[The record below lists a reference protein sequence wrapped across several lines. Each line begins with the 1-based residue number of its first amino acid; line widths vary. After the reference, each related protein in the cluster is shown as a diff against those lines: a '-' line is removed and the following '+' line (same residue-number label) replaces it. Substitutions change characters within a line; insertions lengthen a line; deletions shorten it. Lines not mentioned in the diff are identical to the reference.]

1 MDSGT
6 PVTVSSIH
14 LPLPGATSAPPRT
27 RNDQKRSTPG
37 FSNLSSTD
45 IAQYDPLKTRSLPSP
60 SYSACLTIAVAITLK
75 SDSIPLAISFN
86 LRRHWC
92 HAVQHLA
99 VSYPRPHS
107 HSYPSRTL
115 IKSHFASSPCLIQGS
130 FMHCRS
136 ARFTL
141 IRCRMFVL
149 LLYYVYCFWY

>member
-1 MDSGT
+1 MDSGSSRT

-99 VSYPRPHS
+99 VSYPRQFYALSLRALYS
-107 HSYPSRTL
+107 HSLSHVYSAVILCVLFLVLKWKISTALSYTSTL
-115 IKSHFASSPCLIQGS
+115 S
-130 FMHCRS
+130 
-136 ARFTL
+136 
-141 IRCRMFVL
+141 
-149 LLYYVYCFWY
+149 